1 MKSQSLKPALR
12 ELAAKSEKLSEMARG
27 DFLRAAAAKFPDH
40 APALD
45 DIQNPFQVA
54 PRGKEWRAGFL
65 RWARKRGLRS
75 AIS

>member
-1 MKSQSLKPALR
+1 MKAADLKPALR
-12 ELAAKSEKLSEMARG
+12 ELAAKSDKLSELARG

-65 RWARKRGLRS
+65 RWARKRGLR
-75 AIS
+75 ALA